1 MVTVNS
7 HRRKRRTSLRTTHKT
22 TKCHWICTNVHR
34 YWFLEHLF
42 TKTHP
47 KPHLPKMHF
56 RKMQSQ
62 PSTHNAKRMNFHSKL
77 IRTTQKCT
85 KNSAISAFECATD
98 WASFPVRL
106 GHQNSFVQKRA
117 CTAQTQTAYART
129 GLNFKVIRMFA
140 LGITTDFSGRML
152 FWIICRRIL
161 SIFGGKWGGWN

>member
-7 HRRKRRTSLRTTHKT
+7 HRRKRHTSLRTTHKT
-22 TKCHWICTNVHR
+22 TKFHWFCANVHL
-34 YWFLEHLF
+34 YCFLEHLF
-42 TKTHP
+42 SKPHP

-98 WASFPVRL
+98 WALFPVQL
-106 GHQNSFVQKRA
+106 GHHTLCARNLIRDRA
-117 CTAQTQTAYART
+117 
-129 GLNFKVIRMFA
+129 V
-140 LGITTDFSGRML
+140 L
-152 FWIICRRIL
+152 FHIL
-161 SIFGGKWGGWN
+161 SCLPISTIQHRARFGPFLLNPAWNLSGFGPIR